1 MKLATWRD
9 GSRDG
14 CLVVVS
20 RDLAW
25 AVSARPHA
33 ATLREAIEA
42 WDQVAPGLATLY
54 QLLNAGEAE
63 AAFPFDPAQA
73 MAPLPRAFQW
83 CDGSAFLQHGQRMQQ
98 AFGLPPIADVDK
110 IPLMYQGAG
119 DDFLGAHEPIQ
130 VPDAR
135 YGIDFEG
142 EFAVV
147 LDDVPMGCSA
157 DEAHRH
163 IKLLVQLNDVSL
175 RTMAPREMATGFGFL
190 HAKPSTSFA
199 PVAITP
205 DELGAHWQGGRVNLR
220 LHTQL
225 NGQWFGHP
233 SAGQMHFSF
242 PQLIAH
248 AALTRRLGA
257 GTIIG
262 SGTVSSSREEDG
274 FSCISERRAVD
285 KIRGR
290 ALTGYLQFG
299 DVVRMGAVDE
309 QGTAA
314 FGFIEQTVTLAPN
327 REGKRDGL

>member
-1 MKLATWRD
+1 MKLATLRD

-14 CLVVVS
+14 HLVLVS
-20 RDLAW
+20 RDLAL

-33 ATLREAIEA
+33 ATLAEAIEA
-42 WDQVAPGLATLY
+42 WDQVAPALADLH
-54 QLLNAGEAE
+54 QRLELRQ
-63 AAFPFDPAQA
+63 AASAFAFDPAQV
-73 MAPLPRAFQW
+73 MAPLPRTFQW

-98 AFGLPPIADVDK
+98 AFGLPPIADVDR

-119 DDFLGAHEPIQ
+119 DDFLGAREAIQ
-130 VPDAR
+130 VADPV

-147 LDDVPMGCSA
+147 VDDVPMGCTA
-157 DEAHRH
+157 AEAERH
-163 IKLLVQLNDVSL
+163 IKLIVQLNDVSL
-175 RTMAPREMATGFGFL
+175 RSMAPREMSTGFGFI

-205 DELGAHWQGGRVNLR
+205 DELGEGWQGGRVRLR
-220 LHTQL
+220 LQTEL
-225 NGQWFGHP
+225 NGEWFGHP
-233 SAGQMHFSF
+233 CAGQMHFSF

-262 SGTVSSSREEDG
+262 SGTVSSANEADG

-290 ALTGYLQFG
+290 ELTEYLQFG
-299 DVVRMGAVDE
+299 DVVRMRALDE
-309 QGTAA
+309 QGAAPFGSIEQVVTAA
-314 FGFIEQTVTLAPN
+314 PQPGG
-327 REGKRDGL
+327 R

>member
-1 MKLATWRD
+1 MKLATLRD

-14 CLVVVS
+14 FLVVVS
-20 RDLAW
+20 RDLTL

-33 ATLREAIEA
+33 ATLRQAIED
-42 WDQVAPGLATLY
+42 WDQAAPALADLY
-54 QLLNAGEAE
+54 QLLNHRQADG
-63 AAFPFDPAQA
+63 AFAFDPGQA

-119 DDFLGAHEPIQ
+119 DDFLGAHEPI
-130 VPDAR
+130 VVTDTA
-135 YGIDFEG
+135 YGVDFEG

-157 DEAHRH
+157 VEAQAH
-163 IKLLVQLNDVSL
+163 IKLIVQLNDVSL
-175 RTMAPREMATGFGFL
+175 RTMAPREMATGFGFI

-205 DELGAHWQGGRVNLR
+205 NELGSHWQDGRVKLR

-248 AALTRRLGA
+248 AALTRRLRAGA
-257 GTIIG
+257 IIG
-262 SGTVSSSREEDG
+262 SGTVSSVNEEDG
-274 FSCISERRAVD
+274 FSCISERRAIE
-285 KIRGR
+285 KLRGR
-290 ALTGYLQFG
+290 ALTDYLRFG
-299 DVVRMGAVDE
+299 DRVRMSAIDE
-309 QGTAA
+309 QGTAP
-314 FGFIEQTVTLAPN
+314 FGAIEQTVTAVSEAGG
-327 REGKRDGL
+327 R

>member
-1 MKLATWRD
+1 MKLATLGD

-14 CLVVVS
+14 CLLVVS
-20 RDLAW
+20 RDLAL
-25 AVSARPHA
+25 AVSASPHA
-33 ATLREAIEA
+33 ATLREAIEG
-42 WDQVAPGLATLY
+42 WDQVAPALADLY
-54 QLLNAGEAE
+54 RRLNLRQAE
-63 AAFPFDPAQA
+63 GAFAFDPSQA

-119 DDFLGAHEPIQ
+119 DDFRGAHAPIQ
-130 VPDAR
+130 VADAG

-157 DEAHRH
+157 AQAGSH
-163 IKLLVQLNDVSL
+163 IKLIVQLNDVSL
-175 RTMAPREMATGFGFL
+175 RAMAPREMATGFGFI

-205 DELGAHWQGGRVNLR
+205 DELGAGWQDGRVALR

-233 SAGQMHFSF
+233 DAGQMHFSF

-262 SGTVSSSREEDG
+262 SGTVSSAREEDG

-285 KIRGR
+285 KLQGR
-290 ALTGYLQFG
+290 ALTDYLQFG
-299 DVVRMGAVDE
+299 DVVRMRAVDE
-309 QGTAA
+309 QGAA
-314 FGFIEQTVTLAPN
+314 PFGVIEQTVTAMPGQGG
-327 REGKRDGL
+327 R